1 MDADAVNSIFS
12 QRYIRSWPDIDGS
25 KYVKVIRSIIYVYL
39 CIDDFHG
46 FPLKTFIYRGFPIAT
61 FDYQSVCLCSRVYY
75 QSVLPML
82 CHEFVSPASVDFSCK
97 RSEFVQKSVFFFPR
111 KMGEKYGYRKC
122 HWLLW
127 KYSRGSCG
135 STSRGWCWVHGSR
148 RGETHVDFASKQSPP
163 KQQNNPALVEDMVHS
178 SQVVYTVGNLPWL
191 RPSAP
196 FCAGSPLPRYLF
208 ATPLLLNLL
217 DVAPELRFVSKT
229 PMATGHPCF
238 VVTCLG
244 KPHMFCWWSP
254 HFGGLQSQFLWLH
267 GHLFHALWVGLVL
280 APMCASVVWWHGL
293 PWCNLWRWVG
303 SWQPKIVSHLWRLGS
318 WETGDKNH
326 GFSCC
331 FGRYV
336 RVAHIGVF
344 NLERL

>member
-1 MDADAVNSIFS
+1 MDFPSRPSFIGD
-12 QRYIRSWPDIDGS
+12 
-25 KYVKVIRSIIYVYL
+25 
-39 CIDDFHG
+39 
-46 FPLKTFIYRGFPIAT
+46 FPLPRLIT
-61 FDYQSVCLCSRVYY
+61 RVY
-75 QSVLPML
+75 V
-82 CHEFVSPASVDFSCK
+82 CVHEFITKVYYPCYAMSLWAQQVWIFLAND
-97 RSEFVQKSVFFFPR
+97 RSLSRNPFFFFPR